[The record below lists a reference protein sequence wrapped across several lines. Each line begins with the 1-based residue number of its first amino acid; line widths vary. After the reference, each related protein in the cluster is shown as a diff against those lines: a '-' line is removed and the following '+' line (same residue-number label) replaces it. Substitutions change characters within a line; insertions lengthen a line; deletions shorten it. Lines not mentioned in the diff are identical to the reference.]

1 MNWNKIAQIVRNE
14 KTWTIIAVFSGTVA
28 SISALLIVLNL
39 MATWK
44 EQIESNRPYFTITKR
59 SIIQLPQSP
68 QYHLQF
74 IIENI
79 GVRPAYDL
87 YGKIFIIDKN
97 VLGKP
102 NYSFDFSIAD
112 VIPANAPIPWNS
124 DTLLLPRNLPAQY
137 IVLAIEYSD
146 PIAKKILDQIFYM
159 KWNGVIEDKP
169 DSNFVY
175 VSMKEKM
182 KIVNRI
188 NVTFQD
194 FE

>member
-1 MNWNKIAQIVRNE
+1 M
-14 KTWTIIAVFSGTVA
+14 
-28 SISALLIVLNL
+28 
-39 MATWK
+39 
-44 EQIESNRPYFTITKR
+44 
-59 SIIQLPQSP
+59 
-68 QYHLQF
+68 
-74 IIENI
+74 

-97 VLGKP
+97 VIGKP

-146 PIAKKILDQIFYM
+146 PIVKKILDQIFYM
-159 KWNGVIEDKP
+159 KWNGVIDDKP

-182 KIVNRI
+182 KIYGLFGQSGEVTRPTEFNR
-188 NVTFQD
+188 NPSERFQMYI
-194 FE
+194 ELTKKE